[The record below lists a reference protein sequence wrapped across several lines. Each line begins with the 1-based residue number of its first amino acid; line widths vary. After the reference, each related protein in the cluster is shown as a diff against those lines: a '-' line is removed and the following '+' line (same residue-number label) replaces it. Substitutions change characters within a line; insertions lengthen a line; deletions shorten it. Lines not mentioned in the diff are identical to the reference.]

1 MLLSEVRQQVSVL
14 EGQLD
19 TARDEAER
27 LQANLNMYK
36 HKYEQNHNQ
45 LQHMEATVNSLQ
57 EKLQDC
63 RARVRGL
70 RFNRTYDTAM
80 SCTRY
85 TSVGLTHCLQS
96 TGQPDQG

>member
-1 MLLSEVRQQVSVL
+1 MSRQSDTMKEQEMLLSEVRQQVSVL

-19 TARDEAER
+19 TARDETER

-57 EKLQDC
+57 EKLQDS

-70 RFNRTYDTAM
+70 RFNFKRSYDTAA
-80 SCTRY
+80 S
-85 TSVGLTHCLQS
+85 
-96 TGQPDQG
+96 